1 MTNSQSIK
9 IAIAS
14 GKGGTGKTFVATNLF
29 HALRKAGQEVLL
41 VDCDA
46 EAPNALAFFNCHET
60 ERIAITQ
67 QVPLID
73 TNKCTFCGRCHEY
86 CRFNAIFMLPS
97 PEVIKV
103 IEDLCHSCGACLV
116 ACEDGAITE
125 KPIGLGQVSLHSL
138 NGKNE
143 LIEAR
148 TRIGVMTPVPVI
160 KAAIRQ
166 SDENKGIV
174 IMDAP
179 PGTSC
184 PFIHTVNA
192 ADYVVLVTEPTPFGV
207 SDLKRSVETLKQ
219 MNKPFGVI
227 VNRAGIGNNEVYQYL
242 QSENIPLL
250 LEIPFDKEIA
260 RIYSKGKIVCESM
273 PFLEKEL
280 LEISENI
287 IEEYGI
293 SYHQR

>member
-1 MTNSQSIK
+1 MK

-29 HALRKAGQEVLL
+29 HALYEAGKEVLL
-41 VDCDA
+41 VDCDS
-46 EAPNALAFFNCHET
+46 EAPNALAFFDCRQT
-60 ERIAITQ
+60 ESIVISQ
-67 QVPLID
+67 QVPVID
-73 TNKCTFCGRCHEY
+73 TDKCTFCGRCHEY
-86 CRFNAIFMLPS
+86 CSFNAIFMLPS
-97 PEVIKV
+97 LEVIKV

-116 ACEDGAITE
+116 ACEDGAIIE
-125 KPIGLGQVSLHSL
+125 KLVTLGQVSLHTL

-166 SDENKGIV
+166 TDEKKEIV

-242 QSENIPLL
+242 QSENIALL

-260 RIYSKGKIVCESM
+260 RIYSNGTIVCESM

-280 LEISENI
+280 LDISEKI

>member
-1 MTNSQSIK
+1 MK

-29 HALRKAGQEVLL
+29 HALREAGQEVLL

-46 EAPNALAFFNCHET
+46 EAPNALAFFDCCQT
-60 ERIAITQ
+60 ESIVISQ
-67 QVPLID
+67 QVPVID

-86 CRFNAIFMLPS
+86 CSFNAIFMLPS
-97 PEVIKV
+97 LEVIKV

-125 KPIGLGQVSLHSL
+125 KPVTSGQVSLHSL
-138 NGKNE
+138 NVKNE

-160 KAAIRQ
+160 KAAIKTVDKQ
-166 SDENKGIV
+166 ADIV
-174 IMDAP
+174 IFDAP

-184 PFIHTVNA
+184 PFIHTVAA
-192 ADYVVLVTEPTPFGV
+192 ADYVIFVTEPTPFGV

-260 RIYSKGKIVCESM
+260 RIYSNGEMVVEHM
-273 PFLEKEL
+273 PLLKQQFLEL
-280 LEISENI
+280 INI
-287 IEEYGI
+287 ITE
-293 SYHQR
+293 